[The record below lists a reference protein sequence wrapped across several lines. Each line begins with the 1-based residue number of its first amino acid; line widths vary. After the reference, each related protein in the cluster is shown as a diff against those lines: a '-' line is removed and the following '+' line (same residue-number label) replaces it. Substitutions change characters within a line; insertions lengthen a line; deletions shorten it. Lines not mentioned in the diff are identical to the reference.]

1 MLNFPLLSAM
11 QRASQILGQIS
22 AASKKSRSSGP
33 SADTPADP
41 ILDREQIVCA
51 AWPRAVGKKIAQ
63 HTRAAKLVRA
73 CLVVEVED
81 AVWQRNLFLLSR
93 QIVTNLETALGPGV
107 VTFVEFRILPPRREP
122 QRAPAA
128 LRPFDES
135 DSIADPGLRRLYR
148 AARLKQLA

>member
-1 MLNFPLLSAM
+1 M

-22 AASKKSRSSGP
+22 AASKKSRSSDP
-33 SADTPADP
+33 PADP

-63 HTRAAKLVRA
+63 HTRAAKLVRN
-73 CLVVEVED
+73 CLIIEVED
-81 AVWQRNLFLLSR
+81 AIWQRNLFLLSR
-93 QIVTNLETALGPGV
+93 QIVTNLESALGPGI

-122 QRAPAA
+122 HRAPAA

-135 DSIADPGLRRLYR
+135 DHIADPGLRRLYR
-148 AARLKQLA
+148 AARLKQLAS